1 MYKKKKILVV
11 IPARGGSKGIRDK
24 NLKKIGKKSLIEIT
38 ANVLNR
44 INLIDCSMIS
54 TDSLKI
60 AKEAKKFGLKFFKKR
75 AKNLSGHKVGDAPV
89 LKDALYIAEKKM
101 NMKFDIILMCQVT
114 SPLRKMKDIIGCI
127 KLIINKNFNSVWSI
141 SKVDRKFHP
150 LKQLKLIKNDLYYF
164 NSYGSKII
172 ARQQLNDTYI
182 RNGAIY
188 AFTRKSIQSMNL
200 LPKKSG
206 AIVLKSKQVSID
218 TKEDLNYV
226 KRLLV

>member
-1 MYKKKKILVV
+1 M
-11 IPARGGSKGIRDK
+11 PARGGSKGIKNK
-24 NLKKIGKKSLIEIT
+24 NLKKIGKKSLIEIA
-38 ANVLNR
+38 ANVLKR
-44 INLIDCSMIS
+44 VNLIDCSMIS
-54 TDSLKI
+54 TDNLKI

-75 AKNLSGHKVGDAPV
+75 AKNLSGHNVGDAPV
-89 LKDALYIAEKKM
+89 LKDALNQAEKKM

-114 SPLRKMKDIIGCI
+114 SPLRKKKDIISCI

-150 LKQLKLIKNDLYYF
+150 LKQLKLIKNKIHYF
-164 NSYGSKII
+164 SSSGSKII

-188 AFTRKSIQSMNL
+188 AFTRKSILKMNL
-200 LPKKSG
+200 LPNKSG

-226 KRLLV
+226 KKLLV